1 MKNHTVINLTTMK
14 NLITMALIAAFGAVT
29 TLTAGAA
36 DQQPTPKPIP
46 LGKKEDRGAKEQ
58 GTKAQRAG
66 FVPFHG
72 KLDSVDKT
80 AKSVK
85 IGDRIFQ
92 VVSTTKITKDG
103 TKPGT
108 LDDAKVGESVAGA
121 YHEADG
127 GNFQLVSLRLGPKP
141 EKRTSADKK
150 K

>member
-1 MKNHTVINLTTMK
+1 MRNRTVTNLTPIK
-14 NLITMALIAAFGAVT
+14 QLITMALIAAVGGVT

-36 DQQPTPKPIP
+36 DQNPAPSPIP
-46 LGKKEDRGAKEQ
+46 NLKKQEQ
-58 GTKAQRAG
+58 GARN
-66 FVPFHG
+66 VPFHG

-80 AKSVK
+80 AKSIK
-85 IGDRIFQ
+85 IGDRSFQ
-92 VVSTTKITKDG
+92 VLPTTKITRDG

-108 LDDAKVGESVAGA
+108 LDDAKVGEAVAGA

-141 EKRTSADKK
+141 EKRTAAEKK